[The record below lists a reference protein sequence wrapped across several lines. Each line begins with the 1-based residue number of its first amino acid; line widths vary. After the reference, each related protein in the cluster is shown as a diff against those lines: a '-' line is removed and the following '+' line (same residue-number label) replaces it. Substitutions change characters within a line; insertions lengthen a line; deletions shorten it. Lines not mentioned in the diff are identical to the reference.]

1 MVTRGLT
8 AEQAEQ
14 LRRLLAVVAGEPG
27 TGSRDTPR
35 IRGLA

>member
-8 AEQAEQ
+8 PDQAEQ

-27 TGSRDTPR
+27 ADDANPSDGAA
-35 IRGLA
+35 G